1 MKSKTCITLGKKKKN
16 RATSSSTPRKEK
28 KKWKIGLQVPH
39 PEKKKKIGG
48 SLVIDATIPPS
59 PPLFSPQNEQIE
71 FG

>member
-1 MKSKTCITLGKKKKN
+1 MQNLYHTWKKKKKIEQPAVPHPGKKKKVEN
-16 RATSSSTPRKEK
+16 RPASPTPRKEK
-28 KKWKIGLQVPH
+28 KK
-39 PEKKKKIGG
+39 GG